1 MVYTWIAD
9 ISLLREE
16 EIYRKYYEEEP
27 DVRRN
32 KADQL
37 RFPQDRA
44 QSVGVWALLERMR
57 KRYGAGPDQVFNLS
71 HSGDYVLCSIST
83 KRGAKVGCDIETVK
97 EARPRVARRFFLPA
111 ETAWME
117 GQPSEREG
125 AEAFYRLWVLKESFM
140 KAVRRGMGLD
150 TRSFEIGFDG
160 EDRPFLARKPQQ
172 YPEQFYYREYQVPGI
187 HARIAVCSTDEAF
200 GEIHQETLE

>member
-9 ISLLREE
+9 ISPLREE
-16 EIYRKYYEEEP
+16 QIYRKYYEEAP
-27 DVRRN
+27 DFRRE
-32 KADQL
+32 KADLL

-57 KRYGAGPDQVFNLS
+57 KQCGAGPDQVFNLS

-83 KRGAKVGCDIETVK
+83 ERGAKVGCDIETVK
-97 EARPRVARRFFLPA
+97 EARLRVARRFFLPS
-111 ETAWME
+111 ETAWIE
-117 GQPSEREG
+117 GQPSERERK
-125 AEAFYRLWVLKESFM
+125 EAFYRLWVLKESFM

-160 EDRPFLARKPQQ
+160 EDRPFLIRKPWQ
-172 YPEQFYYREYQVPGI
+172 YPEQFYYREYQVPEI
-187 HARIAVCSTDEAF
+187 NARIAVCSTDRAF
-200 GEIHQETLE
+200 GEIHHETLE